1 MAMWIIASM
10 GTQAKACGLNWSEP
24 KSHFE
29 GVSFQ
34 GYVFL
39 VEPLGQIELRD
50 GRKLPVRAIF
60 RSESNATS
68 PYLGHGWEL
77 PMLESHIVQLDERWF
92 RVVEPTG
99 WYRLFWRDEKD
110 PTVLHGQGNWK
121 GVIHGN
127 SISVMADCGDRLDFR
142 DGRITSL
149 HLKGQK
155 LDVQRSP
162 DGTASLKEGPS
173 TLLEVQKSLSRD
185 GIALKIGSGET
196 AEIGY
201 ADRPVIEVIAG
212 QPVVRQQ
219 VKSLGSLANG
229 ETGQAW
235 EYAVD
240 EKLNPTMTIG
250 ELKIAWDP
258 ATRHIVSDE
267 NWIYAVQIH
276 DDAYSH
282 LSIQRVSASGNKEEW
297 EYNKLKGEEVTVDS
311 NGLKQ
316 RKISFTSGL
325 LQGKLRRI
333 EAWHEGSIVAMV
345 QKSFDEKGRL
355 LSHSESGFGAEK
367 WSYGED
373 GGIQKIE
380 MGNGSVEFSAKGFL
394 QTITLND
401 QVLWKNE
408 RY

>member
-68 PYLGHGWEL
+68 PFLGHGWEL
-77 PMLESHIVQLDERWF
+77 PILESHIVQMDERWF

-110 PTVLHGQGNWK
+110 PTILHGQGNWK
-121 GVIHGN
+121 GVIRGN

-149 HLKGQK
+149 HLKGHK
-155 LDVQRSP
+155 LDVLRSL
-162 DGTASLKEGPS
+162 DGTASLKEGAS
-173 TLLEVQKSLSRD
+173 TLLEGQKTLSRD

-196 AEIGY
+196 VEISY
-201 ADRPVIEVIAG
+201 ADRPVIEVIGG

-229 ETGQAW
+229 ETARTW

-250 ELKIAWDP
+250 DRKIAWSP
-258 ATRHIVSDE
+258 TSRHVLLDGEWVYDIKWGETPNE
-267 NWIYAVQIH
+267 NAEIGRTDGEKKELWYH
-276 DDAYSH
+276 S
-282 LSIQRVSASGNKEEW
+282 SA
-297 EYNKLKGEEVTVDS
+297 KGEERV
-311 NGLKQ
+311 L
-316 RKISFTSGL
+316 RKDGL
-325 LQGKLRRI
+325 LTVRKWFVGGCLNGKTRSIQSLAHGKSIRTTKFSYNENGELLRSLLITDNLQQESDIRTTKVVL
-333 EAWHEGSIVAMV
+333 ATNKVSVY
-345 QKSFDEKGRL
+345 KSNKLSYSLVSSDKGWRL
-355 LSHSESGFGAEK
+355 NK
-367 WSYGED
+367 
-373 GGIQKIE
+373 
-380 MGNGSVEFSAKGFL
+380 
-394 QTITLND
+394 
-401 QVLWKNE
+401 
-408 RY
+408 